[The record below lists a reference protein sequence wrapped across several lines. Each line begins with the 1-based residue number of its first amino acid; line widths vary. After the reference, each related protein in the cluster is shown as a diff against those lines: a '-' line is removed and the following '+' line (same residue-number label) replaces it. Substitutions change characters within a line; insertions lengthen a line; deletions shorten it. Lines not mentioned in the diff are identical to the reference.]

1 MSWCR
6 SLARTGVLTLTCVSV
21 VFAVGGVVSA
31 EDAPQAEAAGGEAH
45 DHAGHADAHAEG
57 HDHPVEGPMT
67 AHKEDVD
74 LAIFTL
80 ITFAVFLFVLKKLAW
95 KPLIEGLNKREA
107 KVQAALSDA
116 ETARVKAQKLL
127 DDHQHKLDRV
137 QDQVREILAE
147 AGRDAET
154 TKNDIISTA
163 QREAEASRNRAV
175 TDIQRAKDAALEELF
190 DHMSRTV
197 SQATQQV
204 VGRSLSGAD
213 HERLIREA
221 LQEFSS
227 RKA

>member
-1 MSWCR
+1 MSHFINWCR

-21 VFAVGGVVSA
+21 VFAVVSVVSA
-31 EDAPQAEAAGGEAH
+31 EDAPVAAEQ
-45 DHAGHADAHAEG
+45 DHVEG

-80 ITFAVFLFVLKKLAW
+80 ITFGVFLFVLKKLAW
-95 KPLIEGLNKREA
+95 KPLIEGLDKRES
-107 KVQAALSDA
+107 KIQAALSDA
-116 ETARVKAQKLL
+116 ETARLKAQKLL

-147 AGRDAET
+147 ARRDAEV
-154 TKNDIISTA
+154 TKTDIITTA

-175 TDIQRAKDAALEELF
+175 LDIQRARDAALDELF
-190 DHMSRTV
+190 DHMSRSV
-197 SQATQQV
+197 SQATQKV
-204 VGRSLSGAD
+204 VGRSLTDAD